1 MNNIL
6 FKVWFGSILSL
17 LGTLLPT
24 WTLQE
29 KQVFLKPVPAQVVK
43 ASPAVAPKLVL
54 AHQPKA
60 APAIRTEYRCTFL
73 GTATYQGRPYENAKL
88 VFWLTTPN
96 GHQVYQLQTASD
108 GSYSLSVSVEANPND
123 PIDWE
128 IRGQTADLKVVNLAG
143 RQIAM
148 LDHSLVAIEASLA
161 FAND

>member
-1 MNNIL
+1 M
-6 FKVWFGSILSL
+6 F
-17 LGTLLPT
+17 
-24 WTLQE
+24 
-29 KQVFLKPVPAQVVK
+29 
-43 ASPAVAPKLVL
+43 
-54 AHQPKA
+54 
-60 APAIRTEYRCTFL
+60 
-73 GTATYQGRPYENAKL
+73 
-88 VFWLTTPN
+88 
-96 GHQVYQLQTASD
+96 QLQTASD